1 MAQGSGARL
10 FSPAFVALT
19 FADLAYFTATGILL
33 ALTPLF
39 VTGPLGSGKAAVGV
53 AMGAFSVTTL
63 VLRPWTGRWVDQ
75 RGRRSLLVG
84 GALMFTVVVVGHL
97 AVTGLVGLVALR
109 MLLGAAEAL
118 FFVASVA
125 TLADLAPPGRTGAAL
140 SFNSLAL
147 YAGVALGP
155 VIAQL
160 LLRLGGFTAGWL
172 GAVAFAALATVLAM
186 RVPETLDRTAG
197 VTGPGRLVHRAAL
210 VPGLALFTGVATMA
224 GFFAFAVLRAQQ
236 VGLDRW
242 SLVLLL
248 FGAVIV
254 LCRVVFADLPDRVPS
269 SGLAVAALGT
279 LAAGAALLG
288 VAPTVPGLL
297 VGTAVAA
304 VGVAFLTPAIFAA
317 VFAVTSPSE
326 RGAAA
331 GTLSVFIDLG
341 LGGGPM
347 LVGFVAAG
355 YGIGGGFVAGAALAA
370 SGALVLG
377 AVALTSPRA
386 PRLEEA

>member
-1 MAQGSGARL
+1 MAQGSSAPL
-10 FSPAFVALT
+10 FTPAFVALT

-53 AMGAFSVTTL
+53 VMGAFSVTTL

-97 AVTGLVGLVALR
+97 AVTGLVWLVALR

-186 RVPETLDRTAG
+186 RVPETLDRASG
-197 VTGPGRLVHRAAL
+197 LAGPGRLVHRAAL
-210 VPGLALFTGVATMA
+210 VPGLALFTGVAAMA

-254 LCRVVFADLPDRVPS
+254 LCRAVFADLPDRVPS
-269 SGLAVAALGT
+269 SGLAVAALAT

-297 VGTAVAA
+297 VGSALAA
-304 VGVAFLTPAIFAA
+304 VGVAFLTPAIFAS
-317 VFAVTSPSE
+317 VFAVTGPSQ

-370 SGALVLG
+370 SGALVLSV
-377 AVALTSPRA
+377 VALASPRA